1 MSRSMLN
8 KNDVCMYVR
17 RGPCERDTERQ
28 RQQEWSLNNA
38 WPNQLEDWFQFCQ
51 QSNGSPS
58 NSKSKIVLKGKV

>member
-28 RQQEWSLNNA
+28 RQQE
-38 WPNQLEDWFQFCQ
+38 
-51 QSNGSPS
+51 
-58 NSKSKIVLKGKV
+58 